1 MYDEVGVMVA
11 AGIHHAAT
19 VVADGSLYTWGH
31 GRHGEPGHGNREQQT
46 RPTQLDKTLF
56 GRSPAVQEAGQRRQA
71 GSARWFEEVFLAAWQ
86 SEMSPLDCQD
96 ACR

>member
-1 MYDEVGVMVA
+1 M
-11 AGIHHAAT
+11 
-19 VVADGSLYTWGH
+19 ADTASPGTAQQTRPTQLDKT
-31 GRHGEPGHGNREQQT
+31 PGHGIREQQT

-56 GRSPAVQEAGQRRQA
+56 GRSPAVQEAGPRRQA
-71 GSARWFEEVFLAAWQ
+71 GSTRWFEEVFLAAWQ